1 MEARELFGKIG
12 TGKEQAVGRPADPYL
27 DRALRRLIEK
37 ANREGDC
44 IISGKRGYYRPDICR
59 PEEEQEAEHVIAA
72 ELHRARAIL
81 QKRLEMKKA
90 LKEWRET
97 KCLSTVCKK
106 EPEEKESSRE
116 SPWDM
121 ITEAEGDSSN
131 IPGQMVIRM

>member
-1 MEARELFGKIG
+1 M
-12 TGKEQAVGRPADPYL
+12 Q
-27 DRALRRLIEK
+27 
-37 ANREGDC
+37 
-44 IISGKRGYYRPDICR
+44 